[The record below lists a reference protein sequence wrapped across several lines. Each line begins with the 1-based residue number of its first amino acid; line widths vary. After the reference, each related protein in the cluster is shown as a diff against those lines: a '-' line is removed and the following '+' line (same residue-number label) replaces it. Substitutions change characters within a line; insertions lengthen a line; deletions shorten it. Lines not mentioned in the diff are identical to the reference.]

1 MRPVVDRLTTEYT
14 GKVDIKKMSLN
25 GDDPTA
31 EGLATTFGVQYV
43 PTFVFVDSQG
53 AQQGLVVGEVAEST
67 LRAKL
72 DALR

>member
-1 MRPVVDRLTTEYT
+1 MKPVVDRLETAYA
-14 GKVDIKKMSLN
+14 GKVDVKRMSLN
-25 GDDPTA
+25 GDDPAA
-31 EGLATTFGVQYV
+31 EQMATTFGVQYI

-53 AQQGLVVGEVAEST
+53 AQQGIVVGEVAEST